1 MDQDSTGPDVT
12 GNMTDTSGKNEMIKT
27 IKEVDSKVN
36 EVRMVLGRHRTIMI
50 TAEDNKVG
58 GQKSAENDWSS
69 MKLGMIDRSQK
80 LVIKGN
86 SRLSYYQ
93 KPNLQ

>member
-12 GNMTDTSGKNEMIKT
+12 GNMTDTSGKNEMMKT

-50 TAEDNKVG
+50 TADDKKVG

-69 MKLGMIDRSQK
+69 MKLGMIDKSQK
-80 LVIKGN
+80 LVVKGN